1 MPLWQHTHL
10 YFTVNISFFYVA
22 GDLAGHPGTPTF
34 VCTPGENI
42 ELDALCDGVRDCT
55 NGDDENSTL
64 CESMSTN
71 KTYYFLVAHLWRVIL
86 PCGEG
91 KYQVF
96 EQTSVWGEEFNK
108 SNSSYNA
115 RMRPN
120 KAQCSFMRAITSHEG
135 IEF

>member
-1 MPLWQHTHL
+1 MHII

-22 GDLAGHPGTPTF
+22 GDLAGRPGTPTF

-71 KTYYFLVAHLWRVIL
+71 KTYYFLVVTYIKALPGQKNVCDIALW
-86 PCGEG
+86 
-91 KYQVF
+91 
-96 EQTSVWGEEFNK
+96 
-108 SNSSYNA
+108 
-115 RMRPN
+115 
-120 KAQCSFMRAITSHEG
+120 
-135 IEF
+135 